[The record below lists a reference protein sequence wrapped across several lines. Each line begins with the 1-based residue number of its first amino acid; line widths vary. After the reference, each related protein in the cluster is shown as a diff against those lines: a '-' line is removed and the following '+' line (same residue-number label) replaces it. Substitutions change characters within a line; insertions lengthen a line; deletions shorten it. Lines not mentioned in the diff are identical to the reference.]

1 MGLLKNIWKWLT
13 TNGAGKP
20 RKAHPDLYPID
31 VERIAKDLGLAEQA
45 KRLGEAGLPAPD
57 AAVITGPE
65 AAVVQRVEKARQDY
79 VDWGALRLNVLDTDL
94 GRRNVTAEVNR
105 ACQADKEFER
115 KASALLS
122 EQDADVRRLGQTA
135 RKRTEELEAF
145 RTQHGLVREAHDR
158 RSRFY
163 TYSALLALIAL
174 EALANARFFAQGMD
188 SGLVGGFTE
197 AGIMAAVNVFV
208 AFCLG
213 KYAVPYVNHRS
224 IFARILGV
232 LGFFAAIAI
241 MCCVAL
247 GIAHYRDSLTAEAIN
262 PAAAALEAFQQ
273 HPLQLKDFFS
283 WGLFAVSLIFGLLA
297 LFDGLFSD
305 DRYPGYGAV
314 TRRTQLAID
323 DHEAELDSLR
333 KDLEQLKNDEL
344 AGLDA
349 ALARAQADVGVFESL
364 INDKRMAGSRL
375 SNALSEAD
383 YCLDA
388 LLKMFRTENE
398 VHRNGVPRPNYFDT
412 HPDLKPLQLPDFTTD
427 QDEEA
432 LRVQTSLVSALVSEE
447 QNIRA
452 RIQAAFTQQFDR
464 LQPLNLHFPSMQKAA

>member
-1 MGLLKNIWKWLT
+1 MWLLKWIWKWLRT
-13 TNGAGKP
+13 TGTGKP

-31 VERIAKDLGLAEQA
+31 VEQIAKELDLAEQA

-57 AAVITGPE
+57 ATVLSGPE
-65 AAVVQRVEKARQDY
+65 AKVVQRVEKARQDY

-115 KASALLS
+115 KASALLA
-122 EQDADVRRLGQTA
+122 EQDADVRRLGETA
-135 RKRTEELEAF
+135 RKRKEELEAF
-145 RTQHGLVREAHDR
+145 RNEHGLVREAHDR

-163 TYSALLALIAL
+163 TYSVLLALIAF
-174 EALANARFFAQGMD
+174 EAMANARFFAQGMD

-197 AGIMAAVNVFV
+197 AGIMAGINVFV

-213 KYAVPYVNHRS
+213 KFAVPYANHRHL
-224 IFARILGV
+224 FPRILGI

-262 PAAAALEAFQQ
+262 PATAALEAFQQ
-273 HPLQLKDFFS
+273 HPLKLKDFFS
-283 WGLFAVSLIFGLLA
+283 WALFAVSLIFGLLA

-305 DRYPGYGAV
+305 DRYPSYGSM
-314 TRRTQLAID
+314 TRRTQLAIE

-333 KDLEQLKNDEL
+333 KELEQLKNDEL

-349 ALARAQADVGVFESL
+349 ALARAQADIGVFESL

-398 VHRNGVPRPNYFDT
+398 VHRNGVPRPKYFDT
-412 HPDLKPLQLPDFTTD
+412 HPDLRPIQLPDFATA

-432 LRVQTSLVSALVSEE
+432 LRTQSKQVTALVSEE
-447 QNIRA
+447 QDIRA

-464 LQPLNLHFPSMQKAA
+464 LQPLDLHFPSMPKAA